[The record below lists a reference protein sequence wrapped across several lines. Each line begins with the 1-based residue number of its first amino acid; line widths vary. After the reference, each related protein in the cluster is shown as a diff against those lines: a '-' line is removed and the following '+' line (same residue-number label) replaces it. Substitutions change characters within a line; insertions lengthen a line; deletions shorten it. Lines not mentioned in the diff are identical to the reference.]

1 MNLPLHLGFLG
12 ALEAGLIAMLVGVLA
27 YALWHWL
34 MRTFGGTVAQ
44 TVGWAGLTAVVVA
57 AGIDAWNLF
66 YLGIM
71 KLESPLY
78 ARLALQGI
86 HDPGSLGAR
95 VVMEVT
101 GALAGVVIGW
111 RLFSSGFGKENVED
125 KGENTSS
132 AD

>member
-34 MRTFGGTVAQ
+34 MRAFGGTVAQ
-44 TVGWAGLTAVVVA
+44 TIGWAGVTAVVVA
-57 AGIDAWNLF
+57 GGLDAWNLF

-101 GALAGVVIGW
+101 GALVGVVIGW
-111 RLFSSGFGKENVED
+111 RLFSSKFGKENVED

>member
-34 MRTFGGTVAQ
+34 MRAFGGSVAQ
-44 TVGWAGLTAVVVA
+44 TIGWAGVTAVAVA
-57 AGIDAWNLF
+57 GGIDAWNLF

-86 HDPGSLGAR
+86 HDPGSRGAR
-95 VVMEVT
+95 VVMEVV
-101 GALAGVVIGW
+101 GAMVGVVIGW
-111 RLFSSGFGKENVED
+111 RLFSDGFGKENVGNERD
-125 KGENTSS
+125 VGGNP
-132 AD
+132 D